1 MSSNEGAERW
11 LISYADF
18 ITLLFVLFVVLWSI
32 SNTDAEKFRVVA
44 ESLARAFGGSEAEL
58 IELGINQSGIGEG
71 EGAPS
76 PVRIADFPPRPPDTF
91 DVATNIGSLLTQAGI
106 ASDVAIVNNAEGVL
120 ISISERLLFQPG
132 SADIQPTALV
142 VLDQVAAMLQEISN
156 DVRVVAHTDPV
167 PPTDSQYAT
176 NWDLSTA
183 RAVAI
188 VRYLVEF
195 GSIQPE
201 RLIAAGRA
209 EFQPIYPNDTA
220 EHMGFNRRADI
231 TIVYFLDQAE
241 ISVGIVDEFDPIPD
255 LP

>member
-44 ESLARAFGGSEAEL
+44 ESLARAFGTSEAEI
-58 IELGINQSGIGEG
+58 IELGIGGSGVGDGE
-71 EGAPS
+71 AVPS
-76 PVRIADFPPRPPDTF
+76 PVRIADFPPRKPDTL
-91 DVATNIGSLLTQAGI
+91 DIATKIGSLLTGAGI
-106 ASDVAIVNNAEGVL
+106 ASDVAINNNAEGVL
-120 ISISERLLFQPG
+120 ISISEQLLFQPG
-132 SADIQPTALV
+132 SADIQSTAVV
-142 VLDQVAAMLQEISN
+142 VLDQVAAMLQSIPN

-167 PPTDSQYAT
+167 PPTDSRYAT

-188 VRYLVEF
+188 VRYLIEF
-195 GSIQPE
+195 GRVEPE

-209 EFQPIYPNDTA
+209 EFQPIYPNDTP

-231 TIVYFLDQAE
+231 TIIYTLAQVE
-241 ISVGIVDEFDPIPD
+241 ISVGFVEAFEPIPD